1 MRRLLIKSL
10 LLSAAVIPLLAS
22 AADYPDHPIRL
33 IVPFGAG
40 SSGDVVGRQVAEAL
54 GTRLKQTI
62 VVENKPGAGTAIGA
76 TAVAKST
83 PDGYTFLLG
92 TNATHASNKALYP
105 KLQYDPLNDFAPV
118 AFVGL
123 VPSALVVSADSPYKT
138 LADFLA
144 RAKANPGGVSYASSG
159 NGTTGHLAGE
169 MLATMAKVK
178 LMHVPFKEGAQGVA
192 GVLARDIDAILI
204 PPSAVMSL
212 ISSGKLRALAVSTL
226 RRSPSLPNVPTVAE
240 QGLPEYDLVGWYSMS
255 APAGTPAVIVQ
266 RINAEMRALVADSA
280 FTKKLM
286 DLGLETRPMNTQELV
301 AFFKSEEAKAARL
314 IRQSGA
320 VIN

>member
-10 LLSAAVIPLLAS
+10 LLSAAVLPVLAS
-22 AADYPDHPIRL
+22 AADYPERPIRL

-62 VVENKPGAGTAIGA
+62 VVENKPGSGTAIGA
-76 TAVAKST
+76 SSVAKSAA
-83 PDGYTFLLG
+83 DGYTLLLG

-105 KLQYDPLNDFAPV
+105 KLQYDPLKDFEPA

-123 VPSALVVSADSPYKT
+123 VPSALVVSAESPYKT
-138 LADFLA
+138 LADFVA

-178 LMHVPFKEGAQGVA
+178 LLHVPFKEGAQGVT

-212 ISSGKLRALAVSTL
+212 ISSGRLRALGVSTL
-226 RRSPSLPNVPTVAE
+226 RRSPSLPNIPTIAE
-240 QGLPEYDLVGWYSMS
+240 QGHPGYDVVGWYSIS
-255 APAGTPAVIVQ
+255 APAGTPAAIVQ
-266 RINAEMRALVADSA
+266 KINAEMRALVADSA
-280 FTKKLM
+280 FAKKLM
-286 DLGLETRPMNTQELV
+286 ELGLETRPMSTQELV
-301 AFFKSEEAKAARL
+301 AFFKSEEAKAAHL

-320 VIN
+320 VID